1 MVGGGQQVMYTG
13 RLIDELIAT
22 VERAELNAHIVRPQ
36 HPEPEEYLYLSLQEN
51 TPANSNLLGV
61 A

>member
-1 MVGGGQQVMYTG
+1 MYTG

-22 VERAELNAHIVRPQ
+22 VERAELNAHIVRQQPPQ
-36 HPEPEEYLYLSLQEN
+36 PEEYLYLSLPECAATN
-51 TPANSNLLGV
+51 PNLLGV